1 VDNDKELEEKIKEKV
16 RSIPDYPK
24 KGVLFRDI
32 TPLLRDGPIFRA
44 CIDAIAEHFEGSVD
58 AVAGVEARGFIIG
71 SAVAYKLG
79 KGFIPIRKEGKLP
92 YDKVKKT
99 YSLEYGEET
108 IEIHKD
114 ALAKGERILL
124 VDDLLATGGTAKAS
138 CELIESLGGKIAG
151 VAFIIE
157 LTDLHGRDKLSDK
170 EVFTL
175 VKY

>member
-1 VDNDKELEEKIKEKV
+1 VESDKELEEKIKEKI

-24 KGVLFRDI
+24 KGILFRDI
-32 TPLLRDGPIFRA
+32 TPLLRDGPLFRA
-44 CIDAIAEHFEGSVD
+44 CIDAIAEHFEGRVD

-151 VAFIIE
+151 IAFIIE

-175 VKY
+175 AKY

>member
-1 VDNDKELEEKIKEKV
+1 VDNGKELEEKIKEKI

-32 TPLLRDGPIFRA
+32 TPLLRDGPLFRA
-44 CIDAIAEHFEGSVD
+44 CIDAIAEHFEGHVD

-170 EVFTL
+170 DVFTL

>member
-1 VDNDKELEEKIKEKV
+1 MESDKELEKRIKEKI

-32 TPLLRDGPIFRA
+32 TPLLRDGPLFRA
-44 CIDAIAEHFEGSVD
+44 CVDAIAEHFKSRVD

-108 IEIHKD
+108 IEVHKD
-114 ALAKGERILL
+114 ALVKGERILL

-138 CELIESLGGKIAG
+138 CELIESLGGKITG
-151 VAFIIE
+151 IAFIIE
-157 LTDLHGRDKLSDK
+157 LTDLHGRDKLSGK

-175 VKY
+175 AKY

>member
-1 VDNDKELEEKIKEKV
+1 VESNKELEEKIQEKI

-24 KGVLFRDI
+24 KGILFRDI
-32 TPLLRDGPIFRA
+32 TPLLRDGPLFGA
-44 CIDAIAEHFEGSVD
+44 CIDAIAEHFEGRVD

-151 VAFIIE
+151 IAFIIE

-175 VKY
+175 AKY

>member
-1 VDNDKELEEKIKEKV
+1 MDNGKELEKRIKEKI

-24 KGVLFRDI
+24 KGILFRDI
-32 TPLLRDGPIFRA
+32 TPLLRDGPLFIA
-44 CIDAIAEHFEGSVD
+44 CIDAIAEHFEGRVD

-157 LTDLHGRDKLSDK
+157 LTDLHGRDKLSGK

>member
-1 VDNDKELEEKIKEKV
+1 MYNGKELEEKIKEKV

-24 KGVLFRDI
+24 KGIIFRDI
-32 TPLLRDGPIFRA
+32 TTLLRDGPLFRA
-44 CIDAIAEHFEGSVD
+44 CIDTIAEHFKGRVD

-138 CELIESLGGKIAG
+138 CELIESLGGKIVG

-157 LTDLHGRDKLSDK
+157 LTDLHGRDKLSGK

-175 VKY
+175 AKY

>member
-1 VDNDKELEEKIKEKV
+1 MESDKELEEKIKEKV

-32 TPLLRDGPIFRA
+32 TPLLRDEPIFRA
-44 CIDAIAEHFEGSVD
+44 CIDAIAEHFKGRVD
-58 AVAGVEARGFIIG
+58 AVAGVESRGFIIG

-92 YDKVKKT
+92 YEKVKKT

-138 CELIESLGGKIAG
+138 CELIESLGGKITG
-151 VAFIIE
+151 IAFIIE
-157 LTDLHGRDKLSDK
+157 LTDLHGRDKLSGK
-170 EVFTL
+170 EIFTL
-175 VKY
+175 AKY

>member
-1 VDNDKELEEKIKEKV
+1 MESDKELEEKIKEKV

-32 TPLLRDGPIFRA
+32 TPLLRDEPIFRA
-44 CIDAIAEHFEGSVD
+44 CIDAIAEHFKGRVD
-58 AVAGVEARGFIIG
+58 AVAGVESRGFIIG

-92 YDKVKKT
+92 YEKVKKT

-151 VAFIIE
+151 IAFIIE

-175 VKY
+175 AKY

>member
-1 VDNDKELEEKIKEKV
+1 VDNGKELEEKIKEKV

-32 TPLLRDGPIFRA
+32 TPLLRDESLFRA
-44 CIDAIAEHFEGSVD
+44 CIDAIAEHFKGRVD

-157 LTDLHGRDKLSDK
+157 LTDLHGRDKLSGK

>member
-1 VDNDKELEEKIKEKV
+1 MGNDKELEKRIKEKI

-32 TPLLRDGPIFRA
+32 TPLLRDGLLFRA
-44 CIDAIAEHFEGSVD
+44 CIDAIAEHFKGRVD

-92 YDKVKKT
+92 YEKVKKT

-151 VAFIIE
+151 IAFIIE
-157 LTDLHGRDKLSDK
+157 LTDLHGRDKLSGK
-170 EVFTL
+170 EVFSL